1 MKFLYKIGLF
11 LLIATPALAQQ
22 PAPRLLPTGFHSGSY
37 LLLNG
42 DWQRAKVQYDTQSL
56 RVSDKDHK
64 PDAALVYSA
73 ESVRAFVIGRDTF
86 SVAHEVD
93 IPRPAQHFTDLFVRQ
108 LYRRGGFQVS
118 EYVALPPAPEPPL
131 LYTVLVAPGQPA
143 AVLPPG
149 KVGFR
154 LALAKAVRDF
164 EVLSHQLE
172 LDPTIVPA
180 QLPELLTAYGNWKAM
195 QGK

>member
-1 MKFLYKIGLF
+1 MKFSYLLGLF

-22 PAPRLLPTGFHSGSY
+22 PALRPLPTGFHSGSY
-37 LLLNG
+37 HLLNG
-42 DWQRAKVQYDTQSL
+42 DWQRAKIGYDTQSL

-64 PDAALVYSA
+64 PEAPLLYSA

-86 SVAHEVD
+86 SVAREVD
-93 IPRPAQHFTDLFVRQ
+93 IPRPAQHFAALFVRQ

-118 EYVALPPAPEPPL
+118 EYVALPPAPEPPQV
-131 LYTVLVAPGQPA
+131 YTVLVAPGQPA
-143 AVLPPG
+143 TVLPPG

-164 EVLSHQLE
+164 EVLAHQLE
-172 LDPTIVPA
+172 LDPTIMPV
-180 QLPELLTAYGNWKAM
+180 QLPEILTAYGNWKAN

>member
-1 MKFLYKIGLF
+1 MKYLYAVGLF
-11 LLIATPALAQQ
+11 LLITAPALAQQ
-22 PAPRLLPTGFHSGSY
+22 PAPHLPPTGFHGGSY
-37 LLLNG
+37 HLLNG
-42 DWQRAKVQYDTQSL
+42 DWQHAKLQYDTQSL

-64 PDAALVYSA
+64 PDAPLVYSA
-73 ESVRAFVIGRDTF
+73 ESVQAFVMGRDTF
-86 SVAHEVD
+86 SLAREVD
-93 IPRPAQHFTDLFVRQ
+93 IPRPAQHFNTLFVRQ

-131 LYTVLVAPGQPA
+131 VYTVLVAPGQST

-149 KVGFR
+149 NVGFR

-172 LDPTIVPA
+172 LDPSIVPA
-180 QLPELLTAYGNWKAM
+180 QLPELLTAYGNWKAS

>member
-1 MKFLYKIGLF
+1 MKYPYALGLF
-11 LLIATPALAQQ
+11 LLIAAPALAQQ
-22 PAPRLLPTGFHSGSY
+22 PAPRPLPTGFHGGSY
-37 LLLNG
+37 RLLTG
-42 DWQRAKVQYDTQSL
+42 SWQRAKVAYDPQSL
-56 RVSDKDHK
+56 HVSDKDHK
-64 PDAALVYSA
+64 QDDPLVYSA
-73 ESVRAFVIGRDTF
+73 ESVQAFVIGRDTF
-86 SVAHEVD
+86 SVAREVD
-93 IPRPAQHFTDLFVRQ
+93 IPRPAQHFAALFVRQ

-118 EYVALPPAPEPPL
+118 EYVALPPAPEPPV

-149 KVGFR
+149 NVGFR

-172 LDPTIVPA
+172 LDPTIIPA
-180 QLPELLTAYGNWKAM
+180 QLPELLTAYGNWKAK